1 KLRNEHQ
8 AGDHLRAQ
16 GTRDRSLD
24 MRFFR
29 PYMKPMKSGHNT
41 RGEQSSEGTGVVAP
55 DPLVLAALEADLL
68 DKGRRIDA
76 PSRQFQE
83 LWFALL
89 QRSWR
94 ALAMVPGDAGG
105 APDGVA

>member
-1 KLRNEHQ
+1 LR
-8 AGDHLRAQ
+8 
-16 GTRDRSLD
+16 TRGPRTSSLD
-24 MRFFR
+24 MRFSR
-29 PYMKPMKSGHNT
+29 PYMKTMKSGHIT
-41 RGEQSSEGTGVVAP
+41 RREQSSEGTGVVAP

-94 ALAMVPGDAGG
+94 SLAMVPGDAGG